1 LKRRARH
8 RRAPRVETTSAA
20 RLSSPA
26 PRLTDD
32 EIELCAQEWERS
44 QAHLGHLDAMAE
56 SIWALDWADRL
67 LAEIRRLRKEL
78 A

>member
-1 LKRRARH
+1 MKRRARH

-32 EIELCAQEWERS
+32 EIELCAQEWNRS
-44 QAHLGHLDAMAE
+44 QEHLGRMGALAE

-67 LAEIRRLRKEL
+67 LAEIRRLRKKL